1 MYCRLSNEIMTIF
14 EKGWPYWPLTTLR
27 KVGTSLFVFCVGVI
41 LAQVVREAGG
51 LGYYIIHGV
60 TGAMIIYTWRGKHP
74 FIVPALL
81 IAATLVLLII
91 LGFWQLDRADEKRA
105 IEDKIAIANSANV
118 ELVVSTELLKDKE
131 YYHVRLQGSYVDD
144 KQFIYD
150 NQIVDQIF
158 GYYVLTPFILK
169 DASKAIL
176 INRGFIPWNGRRDK
190 LADIDI
196 GVKITEV
203 KVQISKPVKRIELK
217 TSQIKQDFPVL
228 IQALDLDEMSAIAS
242 LDFANKVGLL
252 SPESENG
259 FVRKWEPY
267 TGSIERHIGY
277 AIQWF
282 LMALVLSIIGVRLAL
297 KQRKK

>member
-1 MYCRLSNEIMTIF
+1 MKPRFFIPAFLIIA
-14 EKGWPYWPLTTLR
+14 TL
-27 KVGTSLFVFCVGVI
+27 
-41 LAQVVREAGG
+41 
-51 LGYYIIHGV
+51 
-60 TGAMIIYTWRGKHP
+60 
-74 FIVPALL
+74 ALL
-81 IAATLVLLII
+81 IT

-105 IEDKIAIANSANV
+105 IEDQIANANANSV
-118 ELVVSTELLKDKE
+118 DLITDVDILGEKE
-131 YYHVRLQGSYVDD
+131 YYHVRLQGSYIKD

-150 NQIVDQIF
+150 NQIVDQIS

-169 DASKAIL
+169 GDTKVIL
-176 INRGFIPWNGRRDK
+176 INRGFIPWNGRRDQI
-190 LADIDI
+190 ANIDI
-196 GVKITEV
+196 GAKITGV

-217 TSQIKQDFPVL
+217 ASQIKQDFPVL

-242 LDFANKVGLL
+242 LDFASIVGLL